1 MKGKK
6 LHNKPR
12 SQLIPRNQNVWMNIC
27 KTLLAYSLERG
38 GGGGGGPPGNVLV
51 GVCRPVLQTLT
62 GFHTWP
68 LGRNYDIIT

>member
-1 MKGKK
+1 
-6 LHNKPR
+6 
-12 SQLIPRNQNVWMNIC
+12 MNIY

-38 GGGGGGPPGNVLV
+38 RGGGGTPGNVLV

>member
-1 MKGKK
+1 
-6 LHNKPR
+6 
-12 SQLIPRNQNVWMNIC
+12 MNIY

-38 GGGGGGPPGNVLV
+38 GGGVHSWECFVLV

-68 LGRNYDIIT
+68 LGTNYDIIT

>member
-1 MKGKK
+1 
-6 LHNKPR
+6 
-12 SQLIPRNQNVWMNIC
+12 MNIY
-27 KTLLAYSLERG
+27 KTIGLQPGAGEG
-38 GGGGGGPPGNVLV
+38 GGGGTPGNVLV